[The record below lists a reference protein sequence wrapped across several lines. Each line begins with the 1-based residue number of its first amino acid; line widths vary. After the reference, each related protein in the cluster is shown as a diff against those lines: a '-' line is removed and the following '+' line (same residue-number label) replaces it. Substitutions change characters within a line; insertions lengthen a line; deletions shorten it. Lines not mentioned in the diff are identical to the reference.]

1 MQKEPDARR
10 RAVHSIG
17 QAGKWLPEGAPLVP
31 VYCPA
36 GDIEEATMPVQVL
49 MGYDGSP
56 AANAA
61 IDVAVQLFPH
71 ARARIAYV
79 WMPPIANADLRQR
92 LWPATG
98 GVNEFVEAVEREGE
112 QEANRIAATGVTLA
126 GAAGWEAEALV
137 LRCLGGEGVRVAELA
152 EQVDTDVVVV
162 GSRGLGGARAVLGS
176 VSDMV
181 VHYSPRPVL
190 VVPHPLLIADYTALS
205 DGPVLVGFDGSDGA
219 RTALATAT
227 RLFPTRSVLPVAVDE
242 DDDATSEPMARDTDV
257 IRLPFPAGHRSRSRA
272 VAASLAACARDRAA
286 AVLVVGSRGRSAV
299 KEILLGS
306 VAMAT
311 LHHSYRP
318 VMVIPGAG
326 RSPESAPSTPT

>member
-1 MQKEPDARR
+1 
-10 RAVHSIG
+10 
-17 QAGKWLPEGAPLVP
+17 
-31 VYCPA
+31 
-36 GDIEEATMPVQVL
+36 MPVQVL

-61 IDVAVQLFPH
+61 MDVAAQLFPH
-71 ARARIAYV
+71 ARARIAHL
-79 WMPPIANADLRQR
+79 WTPPIANVDLRQR

-98 GVNEFVEAVEREGE
+98 GVSEFVEAVEREGE
-112 QEANRIAATGVTLA
+112 HEAERMAATGVTLA
-126 GAAGWEAEALV
+126 EAAGWEAEALV
-137 LRCLGGEGVRVAELA
+137 LRCLGGQGLRVAELA

-205 DGPVLVGFDGSDGA
+205 GGPVLVGFDGSDGA
-219 RTALATAT
+219 QTALATAA
-227 RLFPTRSVLPVAVDE
+227 RLFPTRNVLPVAVDE
-242 DDDATSEPMARDTDV
+242 GDTDTATREPMASDADV
-257 IRLPFPAGHRSRSRA
+257 IRLPFPAGHRSHGRA
-272 VAASLAACARDRAA
+272 VAASLAAYARDRAA

-299 KEILLGS
+299 REILLGS
-306 VAMAT
+306 VVMAT

-318 VMVIPGAG
+318 VMVIPKAV
-326 RSPESAPSTPT
+326 RRLEKDAS